1 MRTRTLT
8 RRAALTGLLGG
19 AALGFTACTSSG
31 YPADPDVTLDRV
43 TGGVLRAGVVHHPPH
58 VDASGA
64 EPVGPEPD
72 LIRGF
77 AAAHDARVEW
87 TVAGEE
93 ALMTALEKGDVDLVA
108 GGLTSA
114 SPWTS
119 HASITRDYAEA
130 QGPDGEP
137 VKLVMAV
144 PLGENQMLTA
154 LEAYFDQRAAEEAR

>member
-1 MRTRTLT
+1 MRAMPAT
-8 RRAALTGLLGG
+8 RRSVLAAVLAAAGTGL
-19 AALGFTACTSSG
+19 AACTSSG
-31 YPADPDVTLDRV
+31 YPADPDGTLDRV

-77 AAAHDARVEW
+77 AAAHDARIEW

-93 ALMTALEKGDVDLVA
+93 ALMTALEKGDMDLVA

-130 QGPDGEP
+130 EGPDGEP